1 MKFENNWRFKNLD
14 SLEKTNWPFDDTTNL
29 IKRVTTLRKVP
40 LNEFTTED
48 LRLMIGQD
56 VGLDYLIPLAL
67 ERLEEYAFVEGDFYE
82 GDLLV
87 GVSRVGE
94 EFWKENQNYKKR
106 LDAIISNNIAAIRDR
121 GLEKDLFDKKN
132 KFNKL

>member
-1 MKFENNWRFKNLD
+1 MKLENNWQFKSLD
-14 SLEKTNWPFDDTTNL
+14 SLEKTNWPIDDTTNL

-56 VGLDYLIPLAL
+56 VGLTYLIPLAL

-87 GVSRVGE
+87 YVSRIDPSFWDRNPQLKQRLNDVIERNFDGIKEKGLDGE
-94 EFWKENQNYKKR
+94 FFKPR
-106 LDAIISNNIAAIRDR
+106 RIR
-121 GLEKDLFDKKN
+121 
-132 KFNKL
+132 